1 MTKLMNRHGQSAEY
15 AYVSKSF
22 AAIDVFKDTRSK
34 TGYIVTSPEGTFLE
48 NHESVGDM
56 SVPLNFDTWLPFAAP
71 IYHISPDPEDF
82 VITPVIV
89 MPTDLP
95 NRNAVAFPKRELVKF
110 NPEMGMQAYKTWS
123 GKPTYYEHANDD
135 VTKAY
140 GVIIDSYM
148 HKLETHGQGLV
159 WKLLLLLAFDRNK
172 HPDVAEKILQGE
184 INTYSMGSWVT
195 SYTCSLC
202 EKEVGKCEHLDPE
215 AEAQMYIRDGVL
227 VFKNVKDICGFECSA
242 VGDPAFT
249 SAISDHKFMLGE

>member
-1 MTKLMNRHGQSAEY
+1 MARLTDGQGRHAVY
-15 AYVSKSF
+15 AFVNE
-22 AAIDVFKDTRSK
+22 AIPGIDVYKQKRAK
-34 TGYIVTSPEGTFLE
+34 TGTIVTTPDGMFL
-48 NHESVGDM
+48 NDPRVAADM
-56 SVPLNFDTWLPFAAP
+56 HVPLSFDTWLPFAAP
-71 IYHISPDPEDF
+71 VYHISSDPEDF

-89 MPTDLP
+89 MPSDLP

-110 NPEMGMQAYKTWS
+110 SSEMGMQAYKTWA

-148 HKLETHGQGLV
+148 HKLETHGNGNI

-172 HPDVAEKILQGE
+172 HPDIAEDILQGRL
-184 INTYSMGSWVT
+184 NTYSMGSWVT

-202 EKEVGKCEHLDPE
+202 EAEVGKCEHLDPE
-215 AEAQMYIRDGVL
+215 AEAQMYIRDGIL

-249 SAISDHKFMLGE
+249 TAISDHKFTL